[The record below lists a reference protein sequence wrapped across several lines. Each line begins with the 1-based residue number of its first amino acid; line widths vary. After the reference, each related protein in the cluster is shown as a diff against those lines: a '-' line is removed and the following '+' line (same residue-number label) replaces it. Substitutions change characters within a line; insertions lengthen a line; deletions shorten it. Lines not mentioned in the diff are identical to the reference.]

1 MSPVNHQ
8 QTAQPSESVE
18 QMIDRLC
25 AKIPDYPEPG
35 VLFRDL
41 TPLFADGPG
50 FKRTVEALAD
60 AFDGQ
65 FDCVAGVEARGFI
78 LAGAIANVAGC
89 GVLPVR
95 KEGKLPRETFKQ
107 SYQLEYGSATL
118 EVHTDDLPRG
128 SRVLVVDDLLA
139 TGGTLEATGHLLHR
153 AGLHIAGFGLVMEL
167 TDLRGRAKLGGH
179 RVRALYRV

>member
-1 MSPVNHQ
+1 
-8 QTAQPSESVE
+8 
-18 QMIDRLC
+18 MIDRLC

-41 TPLFADGPG
+41 TPLFADAHG
-50 FKRTVEALAD
+50 FTRTVDALVD
-60 AFDGQ
+60 AFQGQ

-78 LAGAIANVAGC
+78 LAGAVARSAGC

-95 KEGKLPRETFKQ
+95 KQGKLPRETYGQ
-107 SYQLEYGSATL
+107 EYQLEYGSATL
-118 EVHTDDLPRG
+118 EIHKDDLPRG
-128 SRVLVVDDLLA
+128 TRVLVVDDLLA
-139 TGGTLEATGHLLHR
+139 TGGTLEATGDLLHR

-167 TDLRGRAKLGGH
+167 TELRGRAKLGGH

>member
-1 MSPVNHQ
+1 MSRVNQ
-8 QTAQPSESVE
+8 QQPAQPTESIE
-18 QMIDRLC
+18 QVIDRLC
-25 AKIPDYPEPG
+25 VKIPDHPDPG
-35 VLFRDL
+35 ILFRDL
-41 TPLFADGPG
+41 TPLFADSQG
-50 FKRTVEALAD
+50 FTRTVDSLAEA
-60 AFDGQ
+60 FEGQ

-78 LAGAIANVAGC
+78 LAGAVARSAGC

-95 KEGKLPRETFKQ
+95 KEGKLPRETYRQ

-118 EVHTDDLPRG
+118 EIHTDDLARG

-139 TGGTLEATGHLLHR
+139 TGGTLEATGQLLHR
-153 AGLHIAGFGLVMEL
+153 AGLHIAGFGLIMEL

>member
-1 MSPVNHQ
+1 MARVNQHR
-8 QTAQPSESVE
+8 AAPSESVE

-25 AKIPDYPEPG
+25 EKIPDYPEPG
-35 VLFRDL
+35 ILFRDL
-41 TPLFADGPG
+41 TPLFADGHG
-50 FKRTVEALAD
+50 FNRIIEALAE
-60 AFDGQ
+60 AFEGQ

-78 LAGAIANVAGC
+78 LAGGVARAAGC
-89 GVLPVR
+89 GVLPIR
-95 KEGKLPRETFKQ
+95 KEGKLPRETYRQ
-107 SYQLEYGSATL
+107 AYQLEYGTATL

-139 TGGTLEATGHLLHR
+139 TGGTLEASGRLLHR
-153 AGLHIAGFGLVMEL
+153 AGLHISGFGLVMEL